1 MSGGSKEDVVGRM
14 GGEGKE
20 TIRGNLVLGAWTLS
34 FKGEPTTVWFEPGG
48 DEASL
53 TFSKLSASCV

>member
-1 MSGGSKEDVVGRM
+1 MPEWWIQRRAWED

-34 FKGEPTTVWFEPGG
+34 FKEEPTTVWFEPG
-48 DEASL
+48 L
-53 TFSKLSASCV
+53 MKPV